1 MSNQPR
7 AHAVCGCEGPSSGLF
22 SAYVQARWK
31 NEALPPRARD
41 DGSAA
46 LNLNTPRF
54 ASAALVSAEASR
66 QRRDASAEATRL
78 TRRRI
83 LRARDEILRRRAS
96 SSSYVARVSPSSPF
110 AVSDASDASGPSA
123 SRDAAR
129 MRAAPSAMARSNL
142 CAASSSRPWCEYIR
156 PRRFRISPGS
166 ASKRANDA
174 RSSSGSSVPKRTR
187 AASGTADAAA
197 AASSAACS
205 SASACVRPFT
215 RRRDAAMAA
224 R

>member
-66 QRRDASAEATRL
+66 QRRDASAEATKL
-78 TRRRI
+78 ARRCI
-83 LRARDEILRRRAS
+83 LRARDEIRASASAS
-96 SSSYVARVSPSSPF
+96 SSGEFLASFSPSPF
-110 AVSDASDASGPSA
+110 AAGGSAAASA
-123 SRDAAR
+123 SRAAAR

-142 CAASSSRPWCEYIR
+142 CAASSRRPWCEYIR

-166 ASKRANDA
+166 ESTRANDA
-174 RSSSGSSVPKRTR
+174 RSSSGSSAASSLPAAR
-187 AASGTADAAA
+187 AAGGTAAAAA

-215 RRRDAAMAA
+215 RRRE
-224 R
+224 